1 MLTVPALTLV
11 YMMQSE
17 YWTPLAL
24 ALPSVSNTLNNGQP
38 DRLLTQWAFFMLI
51 INKLHAES
59 LANCPPLVGLW
70 VCFCTITRENQ

>member
-1 MLTVPALTLV
+1 MLMLYVSLTLN
-11 YMMQSE
+11 
-17 YWTPLAL
+17 
-24 ALPSVSNTLNNGQP
+24 ALPILSVSNTLNNGQP

-70 VCFCTITRENQ
+70 VRFCTVTRENQYETTT